1 MKKALLS
8 LLSLAL
14 LWTACKEQIPAGLII
29 RTSVSADTS
38 YVTTTETPQEKN
50 ILIEELTGATCSN
63 CPKGTKILKD
73 YQTAHPDRIIVT
85 AIHSGF
91 LADPVPGA
99 LYDFRN
105 PDSDTLRLFFN
116 EGDAAKPSACFDRV
130 QATSGNSAGKYF
142 ISKGQTGGDWD
153 VMLNSRLPLTTPV
166 NLHLTSAWNTA
177 TSKIDVTAKI
187 AFTSAVTDKLALTL
201 YVLESGR
208 LDKQADIDLGI
219 VENYEFNHILRKLIT
234 PVTGDPVLDSL
245 STKEPGR
252 VLERIISFTPITD
265 GVNGWNLDSCH
276 VVGIVHKTGTSKEVL
291 QVQEVHMK

>member
-1 MKKALLS
+1 MRKVFLP

-29 RTSVSADTS
+29 QTTASDDTT
-38 YVTTTETPQEKN
+38 YVTAVEAPQQKK

-73 YQTAHPDRIIVT
+73 YQTQYPGRIVVT

-91 LADPVPGA
+91 LAEPAQGA

-105 PDSDTLRLFFN
+105 ADADALRLFFN
-116 EGDAAKPSACFDRV
+116 EGEPSKPSACFDRV

-142 ISKGQTGGDWD
+142 VSKGQTGGDWD
-153 VMLNSRLPLTTPV
+153 AMLNTRMPISTPA
-166 NLHLTSAWNTA
+166 NLHLTSVWNTA
-177 TSKIDVTAKI
+177 TAKVDVNARI
-187 AFTSAVTDKLALTL
+187 AFTGSVNDKLALTL

-208 LDKQADIDLGI
+208 KDKQYDIDLGEI
-219 VENYEFNHILRKLIT
+219 EDYEFNHIFRKLIT
-234 PVTGDPVLDSL
+234 PVTGDLVLDSL
-245 STKEPGR
+245 TTKEPGR
-252 VLERIISFTPITD
+252 VFERKISFSPITD

-276 VVGIVHKTGTSKEVL
+276 VVGIVHKTGISKEVL
-291 QVQEVHMK
+291 QVQEVHLK